1 MNPEVTIAILAF
13 IAFSIPIVGA
23 LWKIFA
29 VRERLQTQIQTV
41 NHRVDLIETHFESF
55 NTQHLASYNGLK
67 ELAGHIRARS
77 TEQETKL
84 NDRLVDIECFLEK
97 TTTFQRRRS

>member
-1 MNPEVTIAILAF
+1 MNPEMTIAILTF

-55 NTQHLASYNGLK
+55 LRASTL
-67 ELAGHIRARS
+67 S
-77 TEQETKL
+77 TPLPTMA
-84 NDRLVDIECFLEK
+84 
-97 TTTFQRRRS
+97 